1 MMFFLLETSL
11 SCFLA
16 ICSKLLKHLSTFKI
30 AIAYRL
36 QLTYLIVCF
45 LQIIIAYKSLI
56 RDVHLSLKA
65 STNSE
70 AESFVDNLFG
80 FERRIV
86 AAMKVS
92 LRELLFGSLSIYFL
106 IFSQQDK
113 KVRYQ
118 KSIDFMMLRHE
129 HIRCR

>member
-1 MMFFLLETSL
+1 MLFTLEISL

-16 ICSKLLKHLSTFKI
+16 MGSKLLKHLSTLKI
-30 AIAYRL
+30 AYLL
-36 QLTYLIVCF
+36 QLNALSVF

-92 LRELLFGSLSIYFL
+92 FKKIICVLFFTDSFFL
-106 IFSQQDK
+106 IFSQRDK

-118 KSIDFMMLRHE
+118 KFIVFMMLRHE
-129 HIRCR
+129 HIRCQ

>member
-1 MMFFLLETSL
+1 MMLFTLEISL

-16 ICSKLLKHLSTFKI
+16 MGSKLLKHLSTLKI
-30 AIAYRL
+30 AYLL
-36 QLTYLIVCF
+36 QLNALSVF

-92 LRELLFGSLSIYFL
+92 FKKIICVLFFTDSFFL
-106 IFSQQDK
+106 IFSQRDK

-118 KSIDFMMLRHE
+118 KFIVFMMLRHE
-129 HIRCR
+129 HIRCQ